1 MWMSVSVLV
10 VDDDLSFR
18 EAVGE
23 LLSVRGFDV
32 VGYAGDEDEAVSAV
46 RQLRPDAVLL
56 DIGLPGRDGFEVARR
71 FSGCDH
77 RPAVLLTSSNALA
90 ANQAL
95 ALQCGA
101 VGFVAKTHLATADLG
116 RYLAS

>member
-1 MWMSVSVLV
+1 VSILV
-10 VDDDLSFR
+10 VDDDPSFR
-18 EAVGE
+18 EAVSE
-23 LLSVRGFDV
+23 LLSDRGFDV
-32 VGYAGDEDEAVSAV
+32 AGYAGDEDEAVSAI

-56 DIGLPGRDGFEVARR
+56 DICLPGRDGFEVARR
-71 FSGCDH
+71 ISRSDRG
-77 RPAVLLTSSNALA
+77 PAVLLTSSNALA

-95 ALQCGA
+95 ALECGA